1 MSNSVFNRC
10 DSPIRNDSYSP
21 LRNILEYDCI
31 ICKSVLYDFEGEKC
45 TALVCCLHRG
55 IM

>member
-1 MSNSVFNRC
+1 MIAYSLSCGEVFCNIKSFIKSVKRTQK
-10 DSPIRNDSYSP
+10 D
-21 LRNILEYDCI
+21 
-31 ICKSVLYDFEGEKC
+31 KSVLYDFEGEKC